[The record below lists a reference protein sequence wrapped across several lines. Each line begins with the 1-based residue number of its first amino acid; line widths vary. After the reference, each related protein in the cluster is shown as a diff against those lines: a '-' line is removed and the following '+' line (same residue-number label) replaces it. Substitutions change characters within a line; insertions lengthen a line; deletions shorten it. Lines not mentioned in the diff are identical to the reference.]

1 MLIILHPYKF
11 TEFHYLSYG
20 LDFYEKKLCTDFE
33 IHDLSNIINP
43 EWDHAFKLKRHNKAK
58 RFNSINDWETH
69 IKKLSQRYQNLVV
82 FNNLDLNTFKSLII
96 HRKLNKVC
104 KKIIKHDD
112 PGQPNFYFERKKNL
126 TVKDYLNK
134 VIKIYKYPNL
144 LIFFLKNKFLHYLS
158 KFIIFETI
166 YNLYHGSKIN
176 YITKLNS
183 KKEIFVN
190 IHSSD
195 YSRLISYNIKKK
207 KSKKP
212 IVIFLDGPGPHFT
225 NDFDLFNEKISYNK
239 AKWYSDL
246 NHFLLKIKKKYSCDI
261 LIIPHPKVKR
271 SRNPH
276 YNKYFKVIHDLDAA
290 HKFIPISKF
299 VISIAASTG
308 VGLAS
313 ACNKPILLL
322 YNDQIKKL
330 NPTLLNSIKFLSKKY
345 RTNLFNLNNNDE
357 IFIKS
362 ASKSYNKKIL
372 YKYMTSKKISKFKN
386 YDIFNNI
393 LLNKYK

>member
-1 MLIILHPYKF
+1 M
-11 TEFHYLSYG
+11 
-20 LDFYEKKLCTDFE
+20 
-33 IHDLSNIINP
+33 
-43 EWDHAFKLKRHNKAK
+43 
-58 RFNSINDWETH
+58 
-69 IKKLSQRYQNLVV
+69 
-82 FNNLDLNTFKSLII
+82 
-96 HRKLNKVC
+96 
-104 KKIIKHDD
+104 
-112 PGQPNFYFERKKNL
+112 
-126 TVKDYLNK
+126 
-134 VIKIYKYPNL
+134 
-144 LIFFLKNKFLHYLS
+144 
-158 KFIIFETI
+158 
-166 YNLYHGSKIN
+166 
-176 YITKLNS
+176 
-183 KKEIFVN
+183 
-190 IHSSD
+190 
-195 YSRLISYNIKKK
+195 
-207 KSKKP
+207 
-212 IVIFLDGPGPHFT
+212 DGPGPHFT